1 MAQYSIKDLE
11 KLTGIQA
18 HTIRIW
24 EKRYQLVRPQRTLTN
39 IRVYSDDDVKRLLN
53 VALLN
58 HNGLKISKI
67 AKLNDQEINA
77 GVLDVTSD
85 AYNTDNQI
93 DSLVVAM
100 VELSEKNFDAV
111 LSKLINELGFE
122 ETIIRVVYPF
132 LIKTGILWQTGNINP
147 AQEHFVTNIIRRKFF
162 VAIDAL
168 GNENKGP
175 KFILYLPEGEY
186 HEIGMLFYCYI
197 LKQNGFQPIYLGQSV
212 PFSDLAYVQNAYQA
226 EYILTSFITAMHDFS
241 FREYVVTLSKTYRK
255 LKVFITGSQI
265 FKVELK
271 RVTNV
276 TKVKSPDHFKE
287 IMMKLK

>member
-39 IRVYSDDDVKRLLN
+39 IRVYSDEDVKRLLN

-67 AKLNDQEINA
+67 AKLTDQEINA
-77 GVLDVTSD
+77 SVLEVTSD
-85 AYNTDNQI
+85 AYNVDNQI
-93 DSLVVAM
+93 DSLIVAM
-100 VELSEKNFDAV
+100 VELSERNFDVV
-111 LSKLINELGFE
+111 LGKLVNELGFE
-122 ETIIRVVYPF
+122 ETVTKIVYPF
-132 LIKTGILWQTGNINP
+132 LVKTGILWQTGNINP
-147 AQEHFVTNIIRRKFF
+147 AQEHFVTNIIRRKLY

-168 GNENKGP
+168 GDENNGP

-197 LKQNGFQPIYLGQSV
+197 LKKNGFQPIYLGQSV
-212 PFSDLAYVQNAYQA
+212 PFGDLESVQKTYQA
-226 EYILTSFITAMHDFS
+226 EFILTSFITAMHDFS

-255 LKVFITGSQI
+255 LKIFITGSQI
-265 FKVELK
+265 FKIELK

-287 IMMKLK
+287 IMLKLK